1 MDNDSRGMVLAALAE
16 PTRRRVVELL
26 SAGPRAAGQ
35 LAEETTVTAATMSK
49 HLRVLRRSGLIEEKR
64 QNQRDA
70 RLRIYSL
77 RPEPILALEEWL
89 RQRLVFW
96 SEQME
101 SYKDF
106 VERLHGSEKWP
117 PNLQ

>member
-1 MDNDSRGMVLAALAE
+1 MDNDNQGMVLAALAE

-49 HLRVLRRSGLIEEKR
+49 HLRVLRRSGLIEEQR
-64 QNQRDA
+64 QDQRDA
-70 RLRIYSL
+70 RLRIYCL
-77 RPEPILALEEWL
+77 RPEPFLALEGWL

-96 SEQME
+96 GEQLE
-101 SYKDF
+101 SFKDY
-106 VERLHGSEKWP
+106 VERVQWGGT
-117 PNLQ
+117 